1 MNTTLHSTPARDRR
15 DLHLREGDVIFSR
28 IPNPL
33 YRHVAAATGSTTS
46 HVGILFRNPNGDW
59 VVAESGVP
67 LVRYVSLDN
76 FIARSEDGWH
86 VVRRLRMPP
95 EPCHVQ
101 ALRAECDRHMGTL
114 YHTGF
119 RYESRRMFCSKFVH
133 EVFRCAL
140 GVEIGELQTF
150 AQLLDQ
156 RPKTALTFWR
166 FWFFGR
172 IPWARVTVTP
182 ASQFESP
189 RLETVWESRASAQHA
204 RPDRASRRRGFGTFL
219 RDTAA
224 A

>member
-1 MNTTLHSTPARDRR
+1 MHTTQPGTLDRAQRDF
-15 DLHLREGDVIFSR
+15 HLREGDVIFSR

-33 YRHVAAATGSTTS
+33 YHHVAAATGSTTS
-46 HVGILFRNPNGDW
+46 HVGILFRNPGGEW
-59 VVAESGVP
+59 IVAESGVP

-86 VVRRLRMPP
+86 VVRRLRLPP
-95 EPCHVQ
+95 EPHQVHV
-101 ALRAECDRHMGTL
+101 LRAECDRHMGTL

-133 EVFRCAL
+133 TVFRNAL
-140 GVEIGELQTF
+140 GVDIGELQTF

-172 IPWARVTVTP
+172 IPWSRLTVTP

-189 RLETVWESRASAQHA
+189 QLETVWVPHSPAGQAAPTRYRTQRIPPGFFRQTASA
-204 RPDRASRRRGFGTFL
+204 
-219 RDTAA
+219 
-224 A
+224 